1 MRRRIPSTTALLCFE
16 AAARTENF
24 AQAANDMNIT
34 QSALSRQIQVLESYV
49 KQLLFTR
56 ARQRVKLTAAGK
68 TLIAELSPQLETLEA
83 TLLKIR
89 SHDNQDGA
97 LNIGVYPTLGSR
109 WLMPRIIKLSLEQPG
124 VTLNTITYLS
134 NSDIDPSLI
143 DLAIVQGDP
152 PFKEFRADYLMPE
165 TLVVV
170 ASPALIKQP
179 IDNPLDLLEFRVLQH
194 TTRPETWAIW
204 MDSLEQELPHRTIG
218 PMFNQFEML
227 IDAVKAA
234 HGLAILPRI
243 LIDKELKNGT
253 LIKAHNHEFTPDS
266 AYYLLTPTVK
276 IGMQKIERLRKW
288 FLNQKTLNK
297 RSYSP

>member
-24 AQAANDMNIT
+24 AQAAIDMNIT
-34 QSALSRQIQVLESYV
+34 QSALSRQIQLLEIYV

-68 TLIAELSPQLETLEA
+68 TLIAELSPQLEILEA

-97 LNIGVYPTLGSR
+97 LNVGVYPTLGSR
-109 WLMPRIIKLSLEQPG
+109 WLMPRIIRLSQEQPG
-124 VTLNTITYLS
+124 ATINTITYLS
-134 NSDIDPSLI
+134 NDDIDPNLT
-143 DLAIVQGDP
+143 DLAIAQGDP
-152 PFKEFRADYLMPE
+152 PFKGFREDFLMPE

-170 ASPALIKQP
+170 ASPSLIKQP
-179 IDNPLDLLEFRVLQH
+179 LNNPLDLLDYRILQH
-194 TTRPETWAIW
+194 TTRPDSWAIW
-204 MDSLEQELPHRTIG
+204 LNSLGCDLPRRIIG

-234 HGLAILPRI
+234 HGIAILPDI
-243 LIDKELKNGT
+243 LIEKELGNGT
-253 LIKAHNHEFTPDS
+253 LIKAHKHELTPES
-266 AYYLLTPTVK
+266 AYFLLTPAIKV
-276 IGMQKIERLRKW
+276 GMPKIERLRKW
-288 FLNQKTLNK
+288 FLSQSGL
-297 RSYSP
+297 S